1 MQGVKLPIGGNS
13 VNEQAILSK
22 QIKRLCREKGLS
34 YYELSYKSTVPLT
47 TLMHIIDGET
57 KNPGLFTISKIY
69 GGLGISL
76 KEFFDSNEF
85 NGIEY
90 GPE

>member
-1 MQGVKLPIGGNS
+1 M
-13 VNEQAILSK
+13 ILSK
-22 QIKRLCREKGLS
+22 QIKRLCREKGIS

-57 KNPGLFTISKIY
+57 KNPGLFTISKIC

-76 KEFFDSNEF
+76 KDFFDSKEF
-85 NGIEY
+85 SEIEY
-90 GPE
+90 KTE

>member
-1 MQGVKLPIGGNS
+1 MGENGVD
-13 VNEQAILSK
+13 ERMILSK
-22 QIKRLCREKGLS
+22 QIKRLCREKGIS

-57 KNPGLFTISKIY
+57 KNPGLFTISKIC

-76 KEFFDSNEF
+76 KDFFDSKEF
-85 NGIEY
+85 NEIEY
-90 GPE
+90 KTE